1 MWLPFIRELLS
12 QGDLQLIFVP
22 GKSLAILMVLKTLI
36 WQDEVKDWIIPP
48 DYDHVE
54 AEARHLIREADMDE
68 VRVAKL

>member
-1 MWLPFIRELLS
+1 
-12 QGDLQLIFVP
+12 
-22 GKSLAILMVLKTLI
+22 MVLKTLI